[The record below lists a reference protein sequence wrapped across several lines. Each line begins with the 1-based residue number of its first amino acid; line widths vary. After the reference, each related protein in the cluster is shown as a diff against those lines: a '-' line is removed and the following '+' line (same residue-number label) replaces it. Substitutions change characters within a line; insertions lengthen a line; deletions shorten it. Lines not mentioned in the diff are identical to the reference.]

1 MSELTLPVLID
12 IMRECAG
19 EDEAVAAEGGDV
31 GDVELE
37 YLGYDSL
44 ALMEAASR
52 VKREFGAELPDDAL
66 AEIRTLNQF
75 VTAVNET
82 LAPAGTRPSH

>member
-1 MSELTLPVLID
+1 MSELTLPELVD

-19 EDEAVAAEGGDV
+19 EEEAVTAAGADV

-37 YLGYDSL
+37 NLGYDSL
-44 ALMEAASR
+44 ALMEAAGR
-52 VKREFGAELPDDAL
+52 VKRQYKAELTDDAL

-75 VTAVNET
+75 VAAVNDT
-82 LAPAGTRPSH
+82 LASAGARPSV